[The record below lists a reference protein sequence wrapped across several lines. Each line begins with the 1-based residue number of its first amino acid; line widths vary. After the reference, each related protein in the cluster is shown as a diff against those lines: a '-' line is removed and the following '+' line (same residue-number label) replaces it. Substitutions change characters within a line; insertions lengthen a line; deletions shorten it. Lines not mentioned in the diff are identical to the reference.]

1 MTLQVVLPFLS
12 KEQFELYLRCLLQ
25 LCQVGRAN
33 TVLYYDNSKNELLFA
48 NFCIN
53 RVVMFMGQMNLTT
66 ILKLSVRHGSSQNL
80 PSTINYTPA
89 NNKRYN
95 ETLTFNMVMPGNES
109 NCFHIRLFL
118 AIYSALYLKLHIAW
132 PVNDGRYAKRFGSAL
147 YSIQFLSVLRKHL
160 VICHFSSFR
169 FFLFISLFIINQ
181 QTSHDSCIFN
191 HMRFHWL
198 PSIGKPRVTPI
209 SSAKTAES

>member
-1 MTLQVVLPFLS
+1 M
-12 KEQFELYLRCLLQ
+12 YLLNLLQ
-25 LCQVGRAN
+25 LCQVSRAN
-33 TVLYYDNSKNELLFA
+33 TVYYDYSKNELLFA

-66 ILKLSVRHGSSQNL
+66 ILKLSVRYGSSQNL
-80 PSTINYTPA
+80 PSTINYTPE

-118 AIYSALYLKLHIAW
+118 AITSALYLMLHIAW

-147 YSIQFLSVLRKHL
+147 YSIQFWSVLRKHL
-160 VICHFSSFR
+160 VIGHFSLFSF
-169 FFLFISLFIINQ
+169 FSA
-181 QTSHDSCIFN
+181 
-191 HMRFHWL
+191 FHWSS
-198 PSIGKPRVTPI
+198 SIGKPRMTPVSLI
-209 SSAKTAES
+209 TCGFIGYHQSGNLV